1 MDPLGLG
8 TAGGKWGVPVKSK
21 QMNAPSNQA
30 GRSVPPGTNF
40 SFEKPNLPID
50 WHKVSQA
57 PIKMIERRGDA
68 RMLQQY
74 LPFIALGDVT
84 NTMEDVAHPSLI
96 KAFQHGQLATQY
108 LLSCQVKLE
117 EQTNLMNADMER
129 LEKAGR
135 RMAEKESRM
144 DKKVKEL
151 RREEREMKKL
161 INTYHRMLRKHN
173 PDLATRV
180 VGHGD
185 GRISLLEKG
194 NEFTG
199 GGLETGTE
207 NDTDFYEGYVV
218 GKGGKKEKG
227 KHNVVFVD
235 RVSYEE
241 VFGEEEGVG
250 EKGKGKGK
258 EKEKG
263 GNELTVKVEVDR
275 VQTPERKQR
284 GEKGGGKEE
293 EEGEDEEYGKGLT
306 NSPEA
311 RRIRESIESTFG
323 DETKPQLSPA
333 QRANPVLEAMK
344 KEGLFDDLSYSDG
357 DEEEEE
363 EGGGMG
369 RKDMED
375 VKRTL

>member
-1 MDPLGLG
+1 
-8 TAGGKWGVPVKSK
+8 
-21 QMNAPSNQA
+21 MNAPSNQV
-30 GRSVPPGTNF
+30 GRSVPPNTNF
-40 SFEKPNLPID
+40 SFEKPNLRID

-57 PIKMIERRGDA
+57 PVKMIERRGDA

-74 LPFIALGDVT
+74 LPFVALGDVT

-135 RMAEKESRM
+135 RMEEKESRM
-144 DKKVKEL
+144 DMKVKEL

-173 PDLATRV
+173 PELAKRV

-199 GGLETGTE
+199 GGGTTGTE
-207 NDTDFYEGYVV
+207 NENETDFYEGYVL

-241 VFGEEEGVG
+241 VFGEEDGAGGVG
-250 EKGKGKGK
+250 GGEKDGL
-258 EKEKG
+258 KG
-263 GNELTVKVEVDR
+263 GKVDNEVKVKVEVDK
-275 VQTPERKQR
+275 VLKTPERKQR
-284 GEKGGGKEE
+284 SEGGEE
-293 EEGEDEEYGKGLT
+293 EEEEEEQYSKGLT

-311 RRIRESIESTFG
+311 KRIRESIESAFG
-323 DETKPQLSPA
+323 DETKPQLSPS
-333 QRANPVLEAMK
+333 QRANPVFEAMK
-344 KEGLFDDLSYSDG
+344 KEGLFDDLYYSDG
-357 DEEEEE
+357 EEEEE
-363 EGGGMG
+363 ERGGGEGGGGAGNM
-369 RKDMED
+369 
-375 VKRTL
+375 